1 MKKIFLQI
9 FALVIGLFLTVTV
22 SSASENVVFS
32 TTDTANAILETS
44 TGTWCGYCPCGH
56 QIISSIL
63 SSYPK
68 TVVLCYHGPP
78 NYGNPQD
85 PWASVGYPMIQL
97 FGITSYPMGVINRS
111 TGAVSR
117 SAWSSYV
124 ASYTTTNAAVR
135 VILTNPTINNTTRKI
150 TGTIT
155 ATALQNLTGAYSIF
169 IAITENHLIYPQ
181 NIYSA
186 CGTAGIQ
193 NDYIHDHVVRALVTP
208 TTGTQITAGPWN
220 INEILTYNLDYTVT
234 DASIALANC
243 QVNIFVYK
251 QGTPYTSGAPVQNGM
266 TAPTSQFIPTGIN
279 KFETTATEYS
289 LSQNYPNPFNPST
302 EIKFSLPLDGF
313 VSMKVYNILGIE
325 VETLV
330 RENLKAGEYS
340 VSWDASGFP
349 GGVYFYTI
357 NTNQFRETKRM
368 ILLK

>member
-9 FALVIGLFLTVTV
+9 FALVIGLFMTVTV
-22 SSASENVVFS
+22 SSASENLVFS
-32 TTDTANAILETS
+32 TVDTANAVLETS

-117 SAWSSYV
+117 SAWQSYV
-124 ASYTTTNAAVR
+124 QSYTSTNAPVR
-135 VILTNPTINNTTRKI
+135 VLLTNPTINNTTRKI

-220 INEILTYNLDYTVT
+220 ANEILTYNLDYTVS

-243 QVNIFVYK
+243 QVNVFVYK
-251 QGTPYTSGAPVQNGM
+251 QGTPYTSGAPIQNGM
-266 TAPTSQFIPTGIN
+266 TVPTSQFIPTGIN

-289 LSQNYPNPFNPST
+289 LSQNFPNPFNPST
-302 EIKFSLPLDGF
+302 SIKFSVPKDGN
-313 VSMKVYNILGIE
+313 VSFKIYDISGKEVSNFYNGYLKTGIY
-325 VETLV
+325 TLHFDGSH
-330 RENLKAGEYS
+330 LS
-340 VSWDASGFP
+340 S
-349 GGVYFYTI
+349 GVYFYKMITKD
-357 NTNQFRETKRM
+357 FSDVKRM
-368 ILLK
+368 LLVK